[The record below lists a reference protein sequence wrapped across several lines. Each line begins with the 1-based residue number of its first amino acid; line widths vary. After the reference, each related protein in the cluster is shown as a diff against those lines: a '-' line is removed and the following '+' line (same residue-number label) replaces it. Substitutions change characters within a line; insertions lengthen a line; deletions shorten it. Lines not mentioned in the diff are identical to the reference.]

1 MTTSAYM
8 SGRKVAGRG
17 RPQGVLLANNPG
29 TLTQDGF
36 YIPNGYEVGADV
48 PNDTAIE
55 DIDQFII
62 LSDDNRGPLDF
73 NIQRLERRERTING
87 RMRSYHIADK
97 LQISVSWDMLPSRS
111 FATKPNF
118 GTDGKPTATVPGDSN
133 GDKTVSVGETIPVTI
148 SANRFNKDQ
157 QYTTD
162 GGAGG
167 AEILDWYE
175 THPGSF
181 WVYLSYDKYPNF
193 SKEDAGYQNLNKYS
207 QIIEVFFSDFK
218 YSVEKRGGSTY
229 DFWNISFSLEEV

>member
-17 RPQGVLLANNPG
+17 RPQGILLANNSG

-36 YIPNGYEVGADV
+36 YVPNGYEVGAAV
-48 PNDTAIE
+48 PE
-55 DIDQFII
+55 DAAPEDMNQFII
-62 LSDDNRGPLDF
+62 LSDDNRSPLDF

-97 LQISVSWDMLPSRS
+97 LQISASWDMLPSRS
-111 FATKPNF
+111 HSLKPNF
-118 GTDGKPTATVPGDSN
+118 DPVTGKTVLRTVTSRDPGDDNSFTAFPN
-133 GDKTVSVGETIPVTI
+133 STIL
-148 SANRFNKDQ
+148 SQ

-193 SKEDAGYQNLNKYS
+193 SKEDVGYQNLNKYS
-207 QIIEVFFSDFK
+207 QIVEVFFSDFK

>member
-17 RPQGVLLANNPG
+17 RPQGILLANNSG

-36 YIPNGYEVGADV
+36 YVPNGYEVGAAV
-48 PNDTAIE
+48 PEQATVDEIN
-55 DIDQFII
+55 QFII
-62 LSDDNRGPLDF
+62 LSDDNRSPLDF
-73 NIQRLERRERTING
+73 NIQRLEKRERTING

-97 LQISVSWDMLPSRS
+97 LQLSVSWEMLPSRS
-111 FATKPNF
+111 HSLRPKFDPATGLPDLVTTGYREPGSDNSFAQMPNN
-118 GTDGKPTATVPGDSN
+118 TV
-133 GDKTVSVGETIPVTI
+133 
-148 SANRFNKDQ
+148 FNQ

-167 AEILDWYE
+167 SEILDWYE
-175 THPGSF
+175 NHSGSF
-181 WVYLSYDKYPNF
+181 WVYLSYDKYTNF
-193 SKEDAGYQNLNKYS
+193 GSDDAAYGHLNQYS

-218 YSVEKRGGSTY
+218 YSVEKRGGSNH